1 MKKVAAL
8 AILIC
13 LVFAAAISIRDVF
26 GEEKLTDEEKR
37 WGLSTVWQRAR
48 ECYAYWPEVPGLDWD
63 KAYTQAISDVL
74 ATTDLYGYY
83 TVLSCFLAL
92 LGDGHS
98 YIQMPEKMKVDFFY
112 LPADFGYYN
121 GKFIVM
127 GTHPLYNAEL
137 ELGSEVVKI
146 NGQPTEAY
154 LEARFGAQVSIQTPN
169 ARQAVLVYLLQK
181 STDATPLQLDL
192 VTPLSDDRQVIL
204 NYTTH
209 PVPLTDSLYPP
220 VEASEFSYQSIVVG
234 RPQEG
239 IIHVRIPAFQDP
251 AITAEFQD
259 LIDQTKDTAKAYLL
273 DVRGNH
279 GGNAGFGLTV
289 LSHFI
294 AEEDLNQLVNIGAQP
309 ATAPTAQTPAPAPKE
324 TAGVRAELLPQPV
337 MILCDH
343 YDGSAGED
351 FVAYAK
357 GCKNVT
363 VIGSNTRG
371 TTGSLAS
378 FDLPGGGALYLS
390 SYRTLLPDGTVI
402 HNRGVQPDIWS
413 EYSVSDLL
421 RGKDTVLEAALDF
434 LGREYGLK

>member
-1 MKKVAAL
+1 MNIAGMVADNL
-8 AILIC
+8 AK
-13 LVFAAAISIRDVF
+13 S
-26 GEEKLTDEEKR
+26 
-37 WGLSTVWQRAR
+37 LSTPVAWN
-48 ECYAYWPEVPGLDWD
+48 EV
-63 KAYTQAISDVL
+63 
-74 ATTDLYGYY
+74 ATLK
-83 TVLSCFLAL
+83 
-92 LGDGHS
+92 
-98 YIQMPEKMKVDFFY
+98 EK
-112 LPADFGYYN
+112 G
-121 GKFIVM
+121 
-127 GTHPLYNAEL
+127 
-137 ELGSEVVKI
+137 
-146 NGQPTEAY
+146 
-154 LEARFGAQVSIQTPN
+154 
-169 ARQAVLVYLLQK
+169 
-181 STDATPLQLDL
+181 
-192 VTPLSDDRQVIL
+192 
-204 NYTTH
+204 
-209 PVPLTDSLYPP
+209 
-220 VEASEFSYQSIVVG
+220 
-234 RPQEG
+234 
-239 IIHVRIPAFQDP
+239 
-251 AITAEFQD
+251 
-259 LIDQTKDTAKAYLL
+259 AYLL

-279 GGNAGFGLTV
+279 GGNAHFGLTV

-371 TTGSLAS
+371 TTGSLVS
-378 FDLPGGGALYLS
+378 FGLPGGGTLYLS